1 MNNLHNIINRQAN
14 VSRKWKKDLSTLTN
28 FLNIPFPYIPL
39 FIEDISTYIKLN
51 DYENNRIK
59 TIQTIGRIIRKDNID
74 MIVDL
79 KKEVLFPICLKP
91 LHKTDIFFKT
101 PRNNKNNIWEYNAV
115 RVYGTLI
122 RKEFQIVL
130 GISAIFEVTDINNCQ
145 NIFRILGLLARTE
158 YRQIPTSK
166 EVNKLFKEQWEEQKS
181 GEAFLYHENGAET
194 FDFMFRFEYPTL
206 NVNRQFNFSRNI
218 SERVDAFLN
227 RINCN
232 VTKIIIRKRK
242 KYSEEVDEFIKKNIY
257 LYKNDIKVNGDT
269 LCETILEDVNNL
281 KLVIF
286 DTTFVIKKNMPIV
299 NVITLPS
306 SLLSGFPLYPNKFE
320 SLYTNKKLSIF
331 KWYKND
337 INDPKKIWLHIGD
350 GYLYT
355 PNASDIGYR
364 LKLNCTPR
372 NETESGPSI
381 EVESKKVVEAGPGN
395 CPFDTRHMFTKF
407 KLTGKSFRV
416 TSYNILANVY
426 ASTSYS
432 KENLF
437 PYCPEYALEIDYRK
451 QLILKELIG
460 FNSDI
465 ICLQEVD
472 NKIYDNDL
480 MPTLSLLQYKSMFN
494 TKSESSEGLAIFFNE
509 ERFEQL
515 SFDCTV
521 IGHNTEMPKFALI
534 WSKIQNEKVKK
545 RFLQRN
551 TTAQVIALRSR
562 ERPLDVLVIANT
574 HLYFHP
580 DADHIRLL
588 QAYYILLY
596 IENLIEKIKQEHPQS
611 NVSILLCG
619 DFNSVPEC
627 GIYQLMTE
635 NYIPENYKDWSS
647 NLEETVKGVSL
658 TYNVRFASACGTP
671 IYTNYTPEFS
681 GCLDYIFYEKNKLE
695 VEQVIP
701 LPNDEEL
708 ALYVGLPSIVLPSD
722 HISLCADLKWIT

>member
-1 MNNLHNIINRQAN
+1 M
-14 VSRKWKKDLSTLTN
+14 
-28 FLNIPFPYIPL
+28 F
-39 FIEDISTYIKLN
+39 
-51 DYENNRIK
+51 
-59 TIQTIGRIIRKDNID
+59 
-74 MIVDL
+74 
-79 KKEVLFPICLKP
+79 
-91 LHKTDIFFKT
+91 
-101 PRNNKNNIWEYNAV
+101 
-115 RVYGTLI
+115 
-122 RKEFQIVL
+122 
-130 GISAIFEVTDINNCQ
+130 
-145 NIFRILGLLARTE
+145 NIFMNHCFTRKSQLTSLIKISRVNL
-158 YRQIPTSK
+158 QIRYKSANPK
-166 EVNKLFKEQWEEQKS
+166 MVLNS

-242 KYSEEVDEFIKKNIY
+242 KYSEEVDEVIKKNIC

-306 SLLSGFPLYPNKFE
+306 SLLCGFPLYPNKFE

-364 LKLNCTPR
+364 LKLNCTPQ
-372 NETESGPSI
+372 NERESGPSI

-494 TKSESSEGLAIFFNE
+494 TKNESSEGLAIFFNE

-551 TTAQVIALRSR
+551 TTAQ
-562 ERPLDVLVIANT
+562 
-574 HLYFHP
+574 
-580 DADHIRLL
+580 
-588 QAYYILLY
+588 
-596 IENLIEKIKQEHPQS
+596 HPQS

-701 LPNDEEL
+701 MPNDEEL

>member
-1 MNNLHNIINRQAN
+1 MNNLQNIINRQAN
-14 VSRKWKKDLSTLTN
+14 VSRKWKQDLSTLTN

-166 EVNKLFKEQWEEQKS
+166 EVNKLFKEQWEEQK
-181 GEAFLYHENGAET
+181 
-194 FDFMFRFEYPTL
+194 
-206 NVNRQFNFSRNI
+206 
-218 SERVDAFLN
+218 
-227 RINCN
+227 
-232 VTKIIIRKRK
+232 
-242 KYSEEVDEFIKKNIY
+242 
-257 LYKNDIKVNGDT
+257 
-269 LCETILEDVNNL
+269 
-281 KLVIF
+281 
-286 DTTFVIKKNMPIV
+286 
-299 NVITLPS
+299 
-306 SLLSGFPLYPNKFE
+306 
-320 SLYTNKKLSIF
+320 
-331 KWYKND
+331 
-337 INDPKKIWLHIGD
+337 
-350 GYLYT
+350 
-355 PNASDIGYR
+355 R

-480 MPTLSLLQYKSMFN
+480 MPTLSLLQYK
-494 TKSESSEGLAIFFNE
+494 
-509 ERFEQL
+509 R
-515 SFDCTV
+515 
-521 IGHNTEMPKFALI
+521 HNTEMPKFALI
-534 WSKIQNEKVKK
+534 WSKIENEKVKK

-647 NLEETVKGVSL
+647 NLEETVKDVSL